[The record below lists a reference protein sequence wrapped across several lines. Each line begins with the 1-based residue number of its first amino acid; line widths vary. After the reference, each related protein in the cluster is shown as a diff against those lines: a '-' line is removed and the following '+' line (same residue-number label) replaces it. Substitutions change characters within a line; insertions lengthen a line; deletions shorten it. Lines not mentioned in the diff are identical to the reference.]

1 MSRRLLPTLAL
12 LLCAV
17 PLSAQDLRNT
27 VQGLFQFG
35 TGCADPLCLNSAV
48 TPGSH
53 GRHFITALATGSTS
67 LIGFLTDAIG
77 VSVSNVPLG
86 GTSSGVTFTFVGGV
100 PVSTS
105 VSSGPVF
112 GERAQT
118 LGKGRVLIGAN
129 ATVVNF
135 QSLRG
140 VPLDGIVFDFAHD
153 NGYTGDVGPTTRGNP
168 QYENDIFEVR
178 PNFSV
183 SVLVTSLYMT
193 YGLLDRV
200 DIGLAVP
207 LVRTSVSGSSVG
219 TVIPFGSGSPHF
231 FGDTTGGLPRRY
243 SDTTFID
250 GSATGIGDVAARV
263 KVNLHQTERSG
274 FAILL
279 DTRLPTGNEKD
290 FLGAGKVAIRG
301 LGIWSARLGDFSPHG
316 NFGYLSRR
324 GARENDAV
332 LTTMGFDQLLSPWAT
347 MAVDFVGEWEVG
359 ASKLQ
364 IPGPVQIDSPF
375 VRLVQPA
382 NIPNQHDH
390 VVNAS
395 LGFKFNTSGLTIV
408 TNALMPLRK
417 AGLQSSFIW
426 TVGLER
432 SF

>member
-1 MSRRLLPTLAL
+1 MSRRLLPVLAVW
-12 LLCAV
+12 LCAV
-17 PLSAQDLRNT
+17 PLSAQDLRST

-35 TGCADPLCLNSAV
+35 TGCAEPLCLNSTV

-53 GRHFITALATGSTS
+53 GRHFITALVTGSTS

-86 GTSSGVTFTFVGGV
+86 ATSSGVTFTFEGGV
-100 PVSTS
+100 PVTTS
-105 VSSGPVF
+105 VSAGPVF

-129 ATVVNF
+129 ATGVAF
-135 QSLRG
+135 RSLRG
-140 VPLDGIVFDFAHD
+140 VPLNGIVFDFAHD
-153 NGYTGDVGPTTRGNP
+153 NGYAGDAGPTARGNP
-168 QYENDIFEVR
+168 VFENDIFEVR

-183 SVLVTSLYMT
+183 NVLVTSLYMT

-200 DIGLAVP
+200 DIGVAVP
-207 LVRTSVSGSSVG
+207 LVRTSVSGSSIG
-219 TVIPFGSGSPHF
+219 TVIPFGNGSPHF
-231 FGDTTGGLPRRY
+231 FGDTTGGLPRLY

-250 GSATGIGDVAARV
+250 GSATGVGDVAARV
-263 KVNLHQTERSG
+263 KINLHQSARAG

-279 DTRLPTGNEKD
+279 DTRLPTGKEQD
-290 FLGAGKVAIRG
+290 FLGSGTAAIRG

-316 NFGYLSRR
+316 NVGYLSRS

-332 LTTMGFDQLLSPWAT
+332 LTTLGFDQLLSPWAT
-347 MAVDFVGEWEVG
+347 MAVDFVGEWLVG
-359 ASKLQ
+359 ESRLQ
-364 IPGPVQIDSPF
+364 IPGAVQIDSPF

-395 LGFKFNTSGLTIV
+395 VGFKFNTQGLTIV

-417 AGLQSSFIW
+417 AGLQSNFIW

-432 SF
+432 NF